1 MMIKKTM
8 KLPQIG
14 GALGTVYLLFAQ
26 VHFDLKVYF
35 YCIDD
40 SPPYG
45 GGSQATS
52 GLISGVCSQQGKRPY
67 QEDEYAVSGSIDCSS
82 FLLLLKLNLCCF

>member
-1 MMIKKTM
+1 MRQGRSQSRSSTRTKATSPSPNLTNMLMKKSM

-14 GALGTVYLLFAQ
+14 GAQ
-26 VHFDLKVYF
+26 
-35 YCIDD
+35 DD

-45 GGSQATS
+45 GGQQANS

-67 QEDEYAVSGSIDCSS
+67 QEDEYAVR
-82 FLLLLKLNLCCF
+82 